1 MDSSH
6 DPWPGPEP
14 QVGNYWLEWRSQVFN
29 IYKNSN
35 KIHAQ
40 ELEIKKGCTGT
51 VPDVQTK
58 TRLFNVANL
67 YVCVFCV
74 PKEK

>member
-1 MDSSH
+1 MTLDRVLSPKLETTGLS
-6 DPWPGPEP
+6 DGPKS
-14 QVGNYWLEWRSQVFN
+14 LT
-29 IYKNSN
+29 YKNSN

-51 VPDVQTK
+51 IPDVQTK